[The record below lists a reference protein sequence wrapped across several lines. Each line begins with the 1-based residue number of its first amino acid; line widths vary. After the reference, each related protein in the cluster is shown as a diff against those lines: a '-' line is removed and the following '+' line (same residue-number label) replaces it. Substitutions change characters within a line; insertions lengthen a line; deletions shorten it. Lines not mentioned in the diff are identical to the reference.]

1 VDTPHFSCG
10 FYFYLVNIVIGL
22 LAVLVYAWVAKRY
35 RYRVRD
41 ELCNVHQYGEDYYSN
56 PHQERL

>member
-1 VDTPHFSCG
+1 
-10 FYFYLVNIVIGL
+10 VNIVIGL

-41 ELCNVHQYGEDYYSN
+41 ELCDVHQYAEDYYSRKGIMIMYN
-56 PHQERL
+56 QE